1 MVLAPLWPRERH
13 TYPLAGIVLRL
24 CLYCGLEQNHYGDD
38 EELDP
43 ARAAQEAPS
52 IDSKPPYP
60 AVD

>member
-1 MVLAPLWPRERH
+1 MED
-13 TYPLAGIVLRL
+13 IVRF
-24 CLYCGLEQNHYGDD
+24 
-38 EELDP
+38 EELITEEKGRPVEYQDRDFIFNLERQIAV